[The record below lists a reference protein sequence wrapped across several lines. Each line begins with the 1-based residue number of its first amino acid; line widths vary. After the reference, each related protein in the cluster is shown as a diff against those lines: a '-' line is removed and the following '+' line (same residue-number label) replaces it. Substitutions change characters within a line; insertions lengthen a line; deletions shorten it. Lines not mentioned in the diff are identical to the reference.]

1 MQYLGKILAI
11 SHTELT
17 GVMSETYVKALRHRG
32 ILQQLRRACPG
43 TEALFAVDSLPEKYR
58 QTVLTMYPTPE
69 QEVSS
74 RFKIVPDGGALLF
87 FNGYTLSDGRHLPQG
102 KIDELCA
109 NAAIISTTH

>member
-69 QEVSS
+69 H
-74 RFKIVPDGGALLF
+74 
-87 FNGYTLSDGRHLPQG
+87 TLACHVETATGLSAG
-102 KIDELCA
+102 DEMEFSGSEPYRTGC
-109 NAAIISTTH
+109 